1 MSNLEHEVNTAII
14 GITLLEQVLYENY
27 DKLTDTQLYEGVKNI
42 ANSSERLRSLVENLL
57 NLSKLNLSEL
67 IHSSVKICSKLYLNS
82 KELKII
88 SIIQPDIEINC
99 DKRYITY
106 TIDNLIINAIRYS
119 NKGEI
124 IIKLSKM
131 VTEIEFSIEDK
142 GIGIPH
148 HELYNIFSTFV
159 VSSRTRTTASGRGI
173 DLALCQKVIKV
184 HIEEI
189 WAENGKEEGAIFRF
203 KLPIEV

>member
-42 ANSSERLRSLVENLL
+42 ANSSERLRNLVENLL
-57 NLSKLNLSEL
+57 NLSKLTSISFQLTKTMFNLSEL

-82 KELKII
+82 KELKFI

-106 TIDNLIINAIRYS
+106 TIDNLIN
-119 NKGEI
+119 
-124 IIKLSKM
+124 
-131 VTEIEFSIEDK
+131 
-142 GIGIPH
+142 
-148 HELYNIFSTFV
+148 
-159 VSSRTRTTASGRGI
+159 
-173 DLALCQKVIKV
+173 
-184 HIEEI
+184 
-189 WAENGKEEGAIFRF
+189 
-203 KLPIEV
+203 